1 LSSQGTKTRRTLV
14 EVAVAVAV
22 WLAVG
27 FSLGWYYTF
36 TYYGR
41 AGWPM
46 PSPEP
51 CAAILL
57 YYFSVLNVATEFQAI
72 HWMVTF
78 PFAGVLWVASL
89 RLTLRLMKRRD
100 PALPFDSVPFSRALS
115 RFAVAAI
122 PLALPGP
129 WMAYLAGRQ
138 DEGFTWA
145 RMMAVA
151 LRRGNLSPWAWLT
164 PLYFGLGL
172 VALVLG
178 LLAYRKTFPVPAR
191 MAWRH
196 FPASLVVLTCLS
208 CVIAAVV
215 ALPLRLWFE

>member
-1 LSSQGTKTRRTLV
+1 MSTPERKVRRPLV
-14 EVAVAVAV
+14 EVGLAVAI

-57 YYFSVLNVATEFQAI
+57 YYFSVLNVATELQAV
-72 HWMVTF
+72 HWMITF
-78 PFAGVLWVASL
+78 QCAGVLWLVSL
-89 RLTLRLMKRRD
+89 RITLRFMKRRN
-100 PALPFDSVPFSRALS
+100 PALAFEEVPFTRTLS
-115 RFAVAAI
+115 RFSLAAI

-129 WMAYLAGRQ
+129 WMAYLAGLQ

-145 RMMAVA
+145 HMIAVA
-151 LRRGNLSPWAWLT
+151 LRRGNLSPRAWLT

-178 LLAYRKTFPVPAR
+178 FLAYRKAFPVPVTTAC
-191 MAWRH
+191 RH
-196 FPASLVVLTCLS
+196 YPASLAVLTCLS
-208 CVIAAVV
+208 CVIAAI
-215 ALPLRLWFE
+215 AAFPLRFWLE